1 MFKRI
6 LLPID
11 GSENS
16 KKAADKAIELAK
28 ELNSTIIVTNI
39 MDQSVDL
46 SYNEQ
51 EVKSNEF
58 IKKIVDLILKNNINV
73 ESMVLFGSPTYDIV
87 TIARKSESD
96 SIIMGKQGINYSNSR
111 VIGSF
116 TEATLKN
123 VDLPIILI

>member
-51 EVKSNEF
+51 VAKSNEF

-73 ESMVLFGSPTYDIV
+73 ESMVLFGSPMYDIV
-87 TIARKSESD
+87 TIARKSEAD

>member
-39 MDQSVDL
+39 MDQSVDT

-51 EVKSNEF
+51 EAKSNEF

-73 ESMVLFGSPTYDIV
+73 ESMVLFGSPMYDIV
-87 TIARKSESD
+87 TIARKSEAD

>member
-51 EVKSNEF
+51 EAKSNAF

-73 ESMVLFGSPTYDIV
+73 ESMVLFGSPMYDIV
-87 TIARKSESD
+87 TIARKSEAD

>member
-51 EVKSNEF
+51 EAKSNEF

-73 ESMVLFGSPTYDIV
+73 ESMVLFGSPMYDIV
-87 TIARKSESD
+87 TIARKSEAD

>member
-28 ELNSTIIVTNI
+28 ELNSTITVTNI

-51 EVKSNEF
+51 EAKSNEF

-73 ESMVLFGSPTYDIV
+73 ESMVLFGSP
-87 TIARKSESD
+87 
-96 SIIMGKQGINYSNSR
+96 M
-111 VIGSF
+111 
-116 TEATLKN
+116 
-123 VDLPIILI
+123 

>member
-73 ESMVLFGSPTYDIV
+73 ESMVLFGSPMYDIV
-87 TIARKSESD
+87 TIARKSEAD